1 VTLFHAPRR
10 ALKRGGLIAAVNWQ
24 IIFVQASADALF
36 KLLLAV
42 PFIAGVVLVALIVGA
57 EPRALLGLDIRDL
70 LATILALLLA
80 RPLVLAAFAAAMAV
94 AIFGGS
100 IFIFLVK
107 GGSVALL
114 VRGDRVAGAV
124 EEPPLQTALLA
135 TAAVF
140 SIEHFI
146 DASRAL
152 FPRYVRLGG
161 VLMLVYGVSGLLFLM
176 TAFGGPAGERW
187 LVTALVTVLFVAW
200 ITAVNLVYLLAQI
213 VIASEDCGVGAAL
226 RQVAGFVRRLARTVA
241 GVCLVVLGLVVL
253 ATAASLVATT
263 ALGLIGF
270 VPFVGLA
277 VLPLQLLAW
286 LLRSLVLQY
295 ISLASIGAYSAL
307 YRGHAR
313 ESAEPASPVAVRPM
327 GAEAR

>member
-1 VTLFHAPRR
+1 
-10 ALKRGGLIAAVNWQ
+10 
-24 IIFVQASADALF
+24 
-36 KLLLAV
+36 
-42 PFIAGVVLVALIVGA
+42 
-57 EPRALLGLDIRDL
+57 
-70 LATILALLLA
+70 
-80 RPLVLAAFAAAMAV
+80 
-94 AIFGGS
+94 
-100 IFIFLVK
+100 
-107 GGSVALL
+107 
-114 VRGDRVAGAV
+114 V